1 MTRYLGL
8 DIGGAN
14 LKLVDGEGFA
24 ASRYFPL
31 WQRPADLA
39 AELKQFL
46 KEVPG
51 GASRGIALTM
61 TGELADCFETKRQG
75 VEHILAAVE
84 EAAGTRP
91 VLVYALPGQWLT
103 VEQAREQP
111 LAVAAA
117 NWHALAA
124 AAARLAG
131 VSPAVVVDVGST
143 TCDVVTV
150 IDGRVIALG
159 SNDPERLLHGELVY
173 TGVRRSP
180 VCAVTA
186 ALPWRG
192 QGCPTAQELFAT
204 TLDAY
209 LLTGDVPEDEHD
221 CHTADGRPA
230 TRRWA
235 RDRLA
240 RAICADR
247 ELFDESDALA
257 AAQAIKAA
265 QSKLLDHALRRVL
278 KRLEGSPAAVVSGSG
293 EFLAAEVCRAAG
305 ITRMISLTQELGPAV
320 SSAAAAWGVARLAN
334 ER

>member
-8 DIGGAN
+8 DVGGAN
-14 LKLVDGEGFA
+14 LKLADGSAFA

-39 AELKQFL
+39 AELKQL
-46 KEVPG
+46 LDEASG
-51 GASRGIALTM
+51 GDNCGIALTM

-75 VEHILAAVE
+75 VQHILAAVE
-84 EAAGTRP
+84 EAASGRP
-91 VLVYALPGQWLT
+91 ILIYALPGQWLT
-103 VEQAREQP
+103 VDQAHERSME
-111 LAVAAA
+111 VAAA
-117 NWHALAA
+117 NWHALSAA
-124 AAARLAG
+124 AAQAAS

-143 TCDVVTV
+143 TCDVIPV
-150 IDGRVIALG
+150 IDGRVVARG

-180 VCAVTA
+180 VCAVAA

-192 QGCPTAQELFAT
+192 QKCPTAQELFAT

-209 LLTGDVPEDEHD
+209 LLTGDLPEDERD

-235 RDRLA
+235 HDRLA

-247 ELFDESDALA
+247 ELFDEADALA
-257 AAQAIKAA
+257 AAQTIVEN
-265 QSKLLDHALRRVL
+265 QQTLLFTALLQVL
-278 KRLEGSPAAVVSGSG
+278 ERIPGSPTAVVSGSG
-293 EFLAAEVCRAAG
+293 EFLAARVCQAAG
-305 ITRMISLTQELGPAV
+305 LPTVSLAQLLGPEV
-320 SSAAAAWGVARLAN
+320 SSAAAAWAVARLAN